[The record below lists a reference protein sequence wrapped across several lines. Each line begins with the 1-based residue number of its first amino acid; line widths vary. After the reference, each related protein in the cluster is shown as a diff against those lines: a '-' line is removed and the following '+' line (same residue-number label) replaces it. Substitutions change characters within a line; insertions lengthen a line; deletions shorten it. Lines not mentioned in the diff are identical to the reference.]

1 MYFPK
6 KLTVGVLAGMVISS
20 GSLLHANGSA
30 NDNANENGIEN
41 SSKNAK
47 EDVPE
52 NVIVMVGDGM
62 GMGQMEIASLLEH
75 GKKGELF
82 MESLEHT
89 GMTSTYSADNNVTDS
104 AAAGTAIATGTKTNN
119 GSIGVDEDGNEV
131 DSILDQYQDDGKK
144 VGVISNNTV
153 TDATPASFTASVADR
168 GSEEDIAEQQYEEKY
183 DVLLGGGGE
192 FFGADEDES
201 EDRLVDEFQES
212 GYEYATTEEELEE
225 AGTPDRL
232 LGLFNDSY
240 MNYKTDKDDVD
251 SEEPSLQSMTETGL
265 DVLSQDDDGF
275 FMMVEGARID
285 HAAHAA
291 DATGVWQEMIEFDQ
305 TVEQV
310 VTWAEDRDDTLVVVL
325 SDHETLGMSATE
337 TMDVDGLK
345 DIEVSPEYMAQQLET
360 REDSD
365 EYTDES
371 IQQVFSEY
379 ADIDITNEELEAFR
393 ANIED
398 DAGEV
403 YPEYQVGWEIGSI
416 IADHYSVGALDT
428 EIRAESDTGG
438 HTGEMVP
445 VFAAGAGSDH
455 FSGYM
460 DNTDIK
466 GLIEE
471 ASSEQTNPGKENGR
485 GHGNN

>member
-1 MYFPK
+1 MHFTG

-20 GSLLHANGSA
+20 GGLLYASGSA

-41 SSKNAK
+41 SSKNSGDQA
-47 EDVPE
+47 PE
-52 NVIVMVGDGM
+52 NVIVMIGDGM
-62 GMGQMEIASLLEH
+62 GMGQMEIASTLEY
-75 GKKGELF
+75 GKEGELF

-89 GMTSTYSADNNVTDS
+89 GMTSTHSADNNVTDS
-104 AAAGTAIATGTKTNN
+104 AAAGTALATGTKTNN
-119 GSIGVDEDGNEV
+119 GSVGVDEDGNEV
-131 DSILDQYQDDGKK
+131 DSILDHYQEDGKK

-192 FFGADEDES
+192 FFGADEEEN
-201 EDRLVDEFQES
+201 EDRLVDDFQES
-212 GYEYATTEEELEE
+212 GYEYATNEEELEE
-225 AGTPDRL
+225 VGTPDKL

-251 SEEPSLQSMTETGL
+251 SKEPSLQAMTEAGL
-265 DVLSQDDDGF
+265 NVLSQEEDGF

-337 TMDVDGLK
+337 SMDVDGLK
-345 DIEVSPEYMAQQLET
+345 DIEVSPEYMAQQLEA

-371 IQQVFSEY
+371 IKQVFSEY
-379 ADIDITNEELEAFR
+379 ADIDITDDELEAFR

-398 DAGEV
+398 DEGEV

-416 IADHYSVGALDT
+416 IADHYSVGSLDT

-445 VFAAGAGSDH
+445 FFAAGAGSDH
-455 FSGYM
+455 FTGYK
-460 DNTDIK
+460 DNTDIV

-471 ASSEQTNPGKENGR
+471 ASAEQT
-485 GHGNN
+485 GHGKKNDHD

>member
-1 MYFPK
+1 MYFSK

-20 GSLLHANGSA
+20 GSLLHASGSA
-30 NDNANENGIEN
+30 NDNASENGIEN

-47 EDVPE
+47 KDVPE

-62 GMGQMEIASLLEH
+62 GMGQMEIASMLEY
-75 GKKGELF
+75 GKEGELF

-89 GMTSTYSADNNVTDS
+89 GMISTYSADNNVTDS

-153 TDATPASFTASVADR
+153 TDATPASFTASAADR
-168 GSEEDIAEQQYEEKY
+168 GSEEDIAEQQYEEEY

-192 FFGADEDES
+192 FFGADEEES
-201 EDRLVDEFQES
+201 EDRLVDDFQES

-225 AGTPDRL
+225 AGTPDKL

-240 MNYKTDKDDVD
+240 MNYKTDKDNVD
-251 SEEPSLQSMTETGL
+251 SEEPSLQAMTETGL
-265 DVLSQDDDGF
+265 DVLSQEDDGF

-337 TMDVDGLK
+337 TMDVEALK

-379 ADIDITNEELEAFR
+379 AGVDITNEELEAFR

-398 DAGEV
+398 DEGEV

-416 IADHYSVGALDT
+416 IADHYSVGSLDT

-445 VFAAGAGSDH
+445 VFAAGAGSEN

-471 ASSEQTNPGKENGR
+471 ASAEQTGNGKENGR

>member
-1 MYFPK
+1 MYFSK
-6 KLTVGVLAGMVISS
+6 KLTVGFFAGMVISS
-20 GSLLHANGSA
+20 GSLLHASGSV
-30 NDNANENGIEN
+30 NDNANENGVEH
-41 SSKNAK
+41 SSKNAQ
-47 EDVPE
+47 EEVPE

-62 GMGQMEIASLLEH
+62 GMGQMEIASMLEY
-75 GKKGELF
+75 GKEGELF

-119 GSIGVDEDGNEV
+119 GSIGVDENGNEV

-153 TDATPASFTASVADR
+153 TDATPAAFTASVADR
-168 GSEEDIAEQQYEEKY
+168 GSEEDIAMQQYEEGY

-192 FFGADEDES
+192 FFGADEEES
-201 EDRLVDEFQES
+201 EDRLVDDFQEN
-212 GYEYATTEEELEE
+212 GYEYATTEEELKE
-225 AGTPDRL
+225 AGTPDKL

-240 MNYKTDKDDVD
+240 MNYKTDKDEVE
-251 SEEPSLQSMTETGL
+251 SEEPSLQDMTKSGL
-265 DVLSQDDDGF
+265 DVLLQGDDGF

-305 TVEQV
+305 TVEKV

-337 TMDVDGLK
+337 NMDVDSLK
-345 DIEVSPEYMAQQLET
+345 NIEVSPEYMAQQLET
-360 REDSD
+360 QEGSD

-398 DAGEV
+398 DEGEV

-416 IADHYSVGALDT
+416 IADHNSVGALDT

-445 VFAAGAGSDH
+445 VFAAGAGSEH
-455 FSGYM
+455 FTGYM

-471 ASSEQTNPGKENGR
+471 ASAE
-485 GHGNN
+485 

>member
-1 MYFPK
+1 MYFSK

-20 GSLLHANGSA
+20 GSLLHASGSA
-30 NDNANENGIEN
+30 NDNASENGIEN

-62 GMGQMEIASLLEH
+62 GMGQMEIASMLEY
-75 GKKGELF
+75 GKEGELF

-168 GSEEDIAEQQYEEKY
+168 GSEEDIAEQQYEEEY

-192 FFGADEDES
+192 FFGADEDAS
-201 EDRLVDEFQES
+201 EDRLVDDFQES

-225 AGTPDRL
+225 AGTPDKL

-251 SEEPSLQSMTETGL
+251 SEEPSLQAMTESGL

-310 VTWAEDRDDTLVVVL
+310 VTWAEDRNDTLVVVL

-365 EYTDES
+365 QYTEES

-379 ADIDITNEELEAFR
+379 ADIDITDEELEAFR

-398 DAGEV
+398 EEGEV

-416 IADHYSVGALDT
+416 IADHYDVGALDT

-445 VFAAGAGSDH
+445 LFATGAGSEN
-455 FSGYM
+455 FTGYM

-471 ASSEQTNPGKENGR
+471 ASAEQTGHGKENDR